1 MVKAEEVVK
10 LVAEA
15 KPAELEYPPP
25 VKDHSDLVVYT
36 ALKGHTALAADHLL
50 NPGLSDSLGDVIGQ
64 INRKIHLELLRIYRF
79 KGGAPSSD
87 DIVRI
92 ARLYDLLIEIGLNL
106 LGFEYIWV
114 GLTTEEREKILG
126 LILEEL
132 EAMEALEE
140 KYTGSKAIAEA
151 VVELKIADMKKVMAG
166 DPKRVGMIAWMG
178 ETVEKRV
185 DWSRPTLSFLKEIG
199 KEIRGNAYYRMSL
212 LGLCRF
218 GNDYALGLRWLRRL
232 GYVQVSTNPQLAA
245 IAYRDDPSLWDKF
258 REYLRKHPELLENPE
273 ERGDELAMAAT
284 LIALWPNMEVFRP
297 VAYLLDFDDGMIS
310 YQLNPNVADSV
321 EGSVNDALKIYSLCE
336 EYFSKY
342 DQYLLWGW
350 PASIERARPNIVFKV
365 AGSSPAAID
374 ITRILESYGI
384 GTNNTVTYTVAQEIQ
399 LILAKI
405 EGRAEAKRR
414 GLKVTKVYETNMGGR
429 LEGHLREVKAAEL
442 IREALKRLEN
452 PEEELAKLAEK
463 LGVPEVQV
471 GGTWRGPSGWGYDVE
486 ARTLD
491 EKIELV
497 AYRAYLKP
505 LTKKPFAEFLA
516 KAGVCGGTPEEVMKC
531 LETWEEAIGMAGTLV
546 AQRVWWV
553 FFSEEN
559 RHKWI
564 AYIMKKYGVSQEDAE
579 EILDNIDVLP
589 ASKRKPADT
598 YLTLASRNMTNTEFP
613 NHQLS
618 VHREY
623 LEGRVRLEDYAE
635 SITWKHDPKYVE
647 LLSHIEDFRKAYEL
661 TPELLEIL
669 KEVGIE
675 GVEEWG
681 TGGTRPEDWTNFG
694 SRVKTMRGFTEAYN
708 KFKEKCVKIAKEVA
722 LEVKR

>member
-1 MVKAEEVVK
+1 MMVEVEEV
-10 LVAEA
+10 LRLLAETE
-15 KPAELEYPPP
+15 PEGLEYPPP
-25 VKDHSDLVVYT
+25 VEDHAELVLYA

-50 NPGLSDSLGDVIGQ
+50 NPWLSGSLREIIGQ
-64 INRKIHLELLRIYRF
+64 LNRRIHLELLRRYRL
-79 KGGAPSSD
+79 GGGSAAT
-87 DIVRI
+87 VLAV
-92 ARLYDLLIEIGLNL
+92 ARLYDVLLEVALNL

-114 GLTTEEREKILG
+114 GLTPEERE
-126 LILEEL
+126 EL
-132 EAMEALEE
+132 LDLVMEQLVDMEAMEESFL
-140 KYTGSKAIAEA
+140 GSKAIAEA
-151 VVELKIADMKKVMAG
+151 VVRWKIADMKKVMAG
-166 DPKRVGMIAWMG
+166 DPKRVGMVAWMG
-178 ETVEKRV
+178 ENVERRV
-185 DWSRPTLSFLKEIG
+185 DWDRPTLSFIEEMEEEI
-199 KEIRGNAYYRMSL
+199 KGNAYYRMGL

-245 IAYRDDPSLWDKF
+245 IAYRDDPSLWDVFK
-258 REYLRKHPELLENPE
+258 RYLKEHPELLENPE

-350 PASIERARPNIVFKV
+350 PTSIERARPNIVFKV

-384 GTNNTVTYTVAQEIQ
+384 GTNNTVTYTVSQEIQ

-405 EGRAEAKRR
+405 EGRVEAKRR
-414 GLKVTKVYETNMGGR
+414 GVKATKVYETNMGGR

-442 IREALKRLEN
+442 LREALKRIEN

-463 LGVPEVQV
+463 LGVPEVRV

-516 KAGVCGGTPEEVMKC
+516 RAGVCGGTPEEVLKC

-559 RHKWI
+559 RHRWI

-635 SITWKHDPKYVE
+635 SIRWRHDPKYVE
-647 LLSHIEDFRKAYEL
+647 LLSFIEDFRKAYEL

-669 KEVGIE
+669 REAGIE

-681 TGGTRPEDWTNFG
+681 TGGTRPEEWASFG
-694 SRVKTMRGFTEAYN
+694 SRIKTMRGFTEAYN
-708 KFKEKCVKIAKEVA
+708 KFKEKCISVAKEVA
-722 LEVKR
+722 LGK